1 MTIADL
7 AAAFRG
13 IPRDAVILLDMP
25 GGLLRLRLVRPVR
38 IAERDGGVTINAAFE
53 RFAVILTPYD

>member
-25 GGLLRLRLVRPVR
+25 GGLLRLRMVRAAR
-38 IAERDGGVTINAAFE
+38 IANRDGAVVLNTAFE
-53 RFAVILTPYD
+53 RFAVILTPHD